1 MIQFNNIDIYMKTL
15 NEKEKKLSD
24 AIEKL
29 NNLEFQSHNL
39 ADEIVTLD
47 HQKNQ
52 LEIEKKD

>member
-1 MIQFNNIDIYMKTL
+1 MKTL

-39 ADEIVTLD
+39 SEIESLDE
-47 HQKNQ
+47 QKNQ
-52 LEIEKKD
+52 LEVEKLSLIHI